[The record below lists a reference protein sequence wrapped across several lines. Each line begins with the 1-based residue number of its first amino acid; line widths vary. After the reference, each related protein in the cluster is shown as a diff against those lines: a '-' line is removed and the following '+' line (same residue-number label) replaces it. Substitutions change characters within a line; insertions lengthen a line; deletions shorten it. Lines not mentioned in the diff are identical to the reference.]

1 MHEINM
7 KFRAI
12 YLVMLL
18 IGLNFSQA
26 SASSLRDR
34 VLSDVS
40 ISQSEQYIV
49 IKVAF
54 NFPVRYLRHYPLDYG
69 KELNIQLKPILAG
82 IEDLSGLKD
91 RESLSAPD
99 NNPAGLIRVQYEG
112 NELLKPTIRI
122 VLDKARNYEAKQGDD
137 FRSLIILLP
146 VKIGDEGDNAAGET
160 DKEITDAQQPGMLSP
175 QRQEDLLNKGV
186 EMMAE
191 KDYMR
196 AILIYTKLLDST
208 DTEVREFAQFQLAT
222 AQEYKGHLAHAR
234 AEYKNYL
241 KTYPEGENAD
251 QARERLNA
259 LMSDRPVRLGST
271 GDIPGK
277 DESQWEHDYFGGI
290 SVYYERDESLYQDQE
305 DIENLSSLMTGFDAT
320 WRSRSNKFTT
330 EAVAIGSY
338 ELSFLDS
345 DDNETRVNRLYIDFE
360 DTAGTITSRL
370 GRQSSSKGGV
380 LTTRFDGARLG
391 YLVTDKIRLNVVAG
405 FPVNLPYDGLE
416 TDKYFYGIN
425 FDLGRFAEHWDLN
438 TYFINQLS
446 DDIDDRRAVG
456 GELRFISNKG
466 SFYSLLDYDILY
478 DEVSVFLFTGNYL
491 LPNDETQ
498 INFLADFRGTP
509 ILSTSN
515 ALIGQISPSLEALK
529 DSIGE
534 DELRRLADDRTLDS
548 SFATIGISQP
558 LTDSL
563 QIAGDIS
570 WSKID
575 GAPASGGVE
584 AFESTGD
591 DFYYSLQLIGS
602 GMIKKGDI
610 SSVGLRYADT
620 FYRDTYTFKLN
631 SGYPLYD
638 KFRISPGVQVDYREN
653 KLQTGDQW
661 RFIPG
666 LRLEYTLDKN
676 WRFEIDGEYRYADKE
691 LAGIADGKN
700 GYAISLGFRWDF

>member
-12 YLVMLL
+12 YLMMFL

-26 SASSLRDR
+26 SAAPVRDR
-34 VLSDVS
+34 VLRNVS
-40 ISQSEQYIV
+40 ITQSEQHIV

-54 NFPVRYLRHYPLDYG
+54 NFPVQYIRHYPLDYG

-82 IEDLSGLKD
+82 IAELSALRD

-99 NNPAGLIRVQYEG
+99 NNSAGLIRVQYEG
-112 NELLKPTIRI
+112 NELLNPTIRV

-146 VKIGDEGDNAAGET
+146 VETGDQEDKAAGEA
-160 DKEITDAQQPGMLSP
+160 DEEITDARQPGMLSP
-175 QRQEDLLNKGV
+175 QRQEDLLKKGV
-186 EMMAE
+186 EMMDAKE
-191 KDYMR
+191 YMR

-208 DTEVREFAQFQLAT
+208 DAEVREIAQFQLAT
-222 AQEYKGHLAHAR
+222 AQEHKGHLAHAR
-234 AEYKNYL
+234 AEYKNFL
-241 KTYPEGENAD
+241 ETYPGGENAG

-259 LMSDRPVRLGST
+259 LMSDRPVGLGAT

-277 DESQWEHDYFGGI
+277 DESQWEHDYYGGI
-290 SVYYERDESLYQDQE
+290 SVYYERDESLYQNEE
-305 DIENLSSLMTGFDAT
+305 DIENLSSLMTGFDTT
-320 WRSRSNKFTT
+320 WRSRSDKYMT

-345 DDNETRVNRLYIDFE
+345 NDNKIRISRLHIDFG
-360 DTAGTITSRL
+360 DTAETITSRL

-380 LTTRFDGARLG
+380 LTRFDGGRLG

-425 FDLGRFAEHWDLN
+425 FDLGRFADHWDFN

-446 DDIDDRRAVG
+446 DDIADRRAVG
-456 GELRFISNKG
+456 GEVRFIGERG

-478 DEVSVFLFTGNYL
+478 DDVTVFLFTGNYL
-491 LPNDETQ
+491 LPDKKTQ
-498 INFLADFRGTP
+498 INFQADFRGVP

-515 ALIGQISPSLEALK
+515 ALIGQISPSLEDLEDA
-529 DSIGE
+529 IGE
-534 DELRRLADDRTLDS
+534 DELRRLASDRTLDS
-548 SFATIGISQP
+548 NFATVSISHP
-558 LTDSL
+558 MTDSI

-575 GAPASGGVE
+575 AAPASGGVE

-602 GMIKKGDI
+602 GMIKSGDV

-631 SGYPLYD
+631 SSYPLD
-638 KFRISPGVQVDYREN
+638 DINFRISPRVQVDYREN
-653 KLQTGDQW
+653 KLRTGDQW

-666 LRLEYTLDKN
+666 LRLEYIFGRD

-691 LAGIADGKN
+691 LEGIADGKD
-700 GYAISLGFRWDF
+700 GYAISLGFRKDF

>member
-1 MHEINM
+1 MHEINI

-12 YLVMLL
+12 YLMMFL
-18 IGLNFSQA
+18 IGLNVSQA
-26 SASSLRDR
+26 SAVSLRDR
-34 VLSDVS
+34 VLNDVS

-49 IKVAF
+49 IQVAF

-82 IEDLSGLKD
+82 IEDLSGLMN

-99 NNPAGLIRVQYEG
+99 NNPAGLVQVQYEG

-122 VLDKARNYEAKQGDD
+122 VLDKARNYEARQGDD
-137 FRSLIILLP
+137 FRSLLILLP
-146 VKIGDEGDNAAGET
+146 VETEDERDKTAEEA
-160 DKEITDAQQPGMLSP
+160 DKETTAPQQPGMLTP
-175 QRQEDLLNKGV
+175 QREKDLLNKGV
-186 EMMAE
+186 EMMAAKE
-191 KDYMR
+191 YMR
-196 AILIYTKLLDST
+196 AILIYTKLLDSS
-208 DTEVREFAQFQLAT
+208 DTEVRQFAQFELAT
-222 AQEYKGHLAHAR
+222 AQEHKGHLAHAR

-241 KTYPEGENAD
+241 KTYPGGENAD
-251 QARERLNA
+251 QARERLNV
-259 LMSDRPVRLGST
+259 LMSDRPVQLGST
-271 GDIPGK
+271 GDIPGQGG
-277 DESQWEHDYFGGI
+277 SQWQHDYFGSI
-290 SVYYERDESLYQDQE
+290 SVYYDRDESLYQQAE
-305 DIENLSSLMTGFDAT
+305 DIENLSSLLTGFDAT
-320 WRSRSNKFTT
+320 WRSRSDKYTA

-345 DDNETRVNRLYIDFE
+345 NYNRTRVSRLYIDFE
-360 DTAGTITSRL
+360 DAAKTITSRV

-380 LTTRFDGARLG
+380 LTRFDGGRLG
-391 YLVTDKIRLNVVAG
+391 YLITDKIRINAVAG

-425 FDLGRFAEHWDLN
+425 FDLGRFADHWDFN

-446 DDIDDRRAVG
+446 DGIDDRRAVG
-456 GELRFISNKG
+456 GEIRFIGQKS

-478 DEVSVFLFTGNYL
+478 DDLTLFLFTGNYL
-491 LPNDETQ
+491 LPNNNTQ
-498 INFLADFRGTP
+498 INFLADFRGVP

-515 ALIGQISPSLEALK
+515 ALIGQISPSLEALEET
-529 DSIGE
+529 IGE
-534 DELRRLADDRTLDS
+534 DELRRLASDRTLDS
-548 SFATIGISQP
+548 SFVTVGISQP
-558 LTDSL
+558 LTENI

-570 WSKID
+570 WSTID

-602 GMIKKGDI
+602 GIITKGDV

-631 SGYPLYD
+631 SSYPFYD
-638 KFRISPGVQVDYREN
+638 NFRISPRLQIDYREN
-653 KLQTGDQW
+653 KLQPGDQW

-666 LRLEYTLDKN
+666 LRLEYTLARN

-691 LAGIADGKN
+691 LEGIADGKD
-700 GYAISLGFRWDF
+700 GYSISLGFRKDF